1 MAKCKRC
8 GSDYIV
14 KTRKT
19 ITEEFFYP
27 GSEFPDKFRRKV
39 ITIFKCKD
47 CGSKNS
53 KVEKY

>member
-8 GSDYIV
+8 GSDYII
-14 KTRKT
+14 KTVDTKT
-19 ITEEFFYP
+19 KEIFYP
-27 GSEFPDKFRRKV
+27 GSEFADRIKRIK
-39 ITIFKCKD
+39 ITFFKCKD